1 MDLRHLLL
9 PKSSSQQTDSKALQL
24 ASPESHTYKQ
34 RELSIADTCI
44 KNGVMIAPGHIYM
57 PEEFG
62 WFRVTFTLGKEALRE
77 GLSRLWRALKES
89 EEELRD

>member
-1 MDLRHLLL
+1 MC
-9 PKSSSQQTDSKALQL
+9 
-24 ASPESHTYKQ
+24 PESRTYKQ
-34 RELSIADTCI
+34 RELRIGDTCI

-77 GLSRLWRALKES
+77 VLSRFWRALKEA
-89 EEELRD
+89 EEESRD